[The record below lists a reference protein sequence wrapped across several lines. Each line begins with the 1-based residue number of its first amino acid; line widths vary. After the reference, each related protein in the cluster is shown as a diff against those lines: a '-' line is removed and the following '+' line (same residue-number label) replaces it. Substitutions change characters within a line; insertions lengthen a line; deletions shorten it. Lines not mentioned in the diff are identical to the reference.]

1 MVESLFHGA
10 VRTLGVRGN
19 AEVYERLEAAYWGRA
34 YHDLRHVEAV
44 LGTFLT
50 IEEDLAPLDEVRA
63 ILALAYHDAV
73 YDPKA
78 SDNEARSAAFMR
90 AELAPLGV
98 EGTDLAEI
106 ERLILATKDHAA
118 TDPLAALVIDA
129 DLAILA
135 APPDEYDAYAAAI
148 RQEYV
153 HVPDEAYRIG
163 RTEVLESLLKKERLF
178 ASTLLDE
185 AAARENMRREL
196 GRLGG

>member
-19 AEVYERLEAAYWGRA
+19 AEVYDRLDAAYRGRA

-50 IEEDLAPLDEVRA
+50 IEEDLAPLDEARA

-73 YDPKA
+73 YDPR
-78 SDNEARSAAFMR
+78 SLDNEARSAAFMR
-90 AELAPLGV
+90 AELALLGV
-98 EGTDLAEI
+98 DEADLAEI

-118 TDPLAALVIDA
+118 IDPLAALVIDA

-148 RQEYV
+148 RQEYA

-163 RTEVLESLLKKERLF
+163 RTRVLEGLIGRKLF
-178 ASTLLDE
+178 TSPLLDE
-185 AAARENMRREL
+185 DAARENMRREL